1 MNCCLR
7 EMAALQL
14 FSHPNIAR
22 LVGKNCFIKLLFS
35 CRNNNINGIVYTKF
49 HVIVENNYFLRWY
62 DVHWGCET

>member
-22 LVGKNCFIKLLFS
+22 LVGNNCFIKLLYS
-35 CRNNNINGIVYTKF
+35 RRNNINGIVFTKF
-49 HVIVENNYFLRWY
+49 HFIVENNYFLRWK
-62 DVHWGCET
+62 DVYWGCEM